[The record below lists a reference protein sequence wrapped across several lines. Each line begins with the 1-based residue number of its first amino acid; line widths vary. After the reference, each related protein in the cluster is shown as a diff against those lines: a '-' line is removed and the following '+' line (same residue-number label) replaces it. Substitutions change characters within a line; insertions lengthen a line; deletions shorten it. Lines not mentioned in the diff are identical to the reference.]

1 MVRSTG
7 NWHTAALVAALT
19 ATAPTAGAQSPALNR
34 GDVGAAP
41 VYSADVEIEESIV
54 DEHGA
59 VVEARPK
66 TRYRMA
72 MRRTARG
79 LQTEIVYPEARLF
92 PKGPLTDPRGGMRIV
107 SDGDLATARIYDA
120 RGQVILG
127 PQDTAEGPAVEAV
140 ESGVTQE
147 SGMVLSDR
155 GARGRRSDFE
165 RRFGP
170 SLGRLDGRDRYL
182 ASQGDELTETLVEP
196 STMLPVEINVARG
209 GALAHRTSMAYG
221 RMPGGRWYLATTR
234 SELALPDDT
243 GRRFVSKRS
252 YLNVVSQEAR

>member
-1 MVRSTG
+1 MVRSTTT
-7 NWHTAALVAALT
+7 WRMAALVAAVT
-19 ATAPTAGAQSPALNR
+19 ATANTASAQSAENNR
-34 GDVGAAP
+34 GDASTAP

-92 PKGPLTDPRGGMRIV
+92 PKGPLTDPRGGLRIV
-107 SDGDLATARIYDA
+107 ADRELSQTRIYDA
-120 RGQVILG
+120 RGQLILG
-127 PQDTAEGPAVEAV
+127 PPDATADPAGEN
-140 ESGVTQE
+140 GVTQE

-155 GARGRRSDFE
+155 GARGRASEFV

-170 SLGRLDGRDRYL
+170 SLGRLGGRDRYL

-209 GALAHRTSMAYG
+209 GALAHRTAIAYG
-221 RMPGGRWYLATTR
+221 RMPGGRWYIATMR
-234 SELALPDDT
+234 SEMALPDDA

-252 YLNVVSQEAR
+252 YMNVVSQEAR